1 MQISATIRPIAV
13 RHSGRRPA
21 NGPITRL
28 DRRLPSTYTDSSD
41 AAAASSYPS
50 PSVRYGYPHTRETT
64 VPAVIVPW
72 RSQNPNRVSPWPQ
85 ATRIVPVGRAG
96 WVTPAA
102 FLAAGSPGRAEERR
116 GGTAGGPGGAQRH
129 RERGP
134 RP

>member
-1 MQISATIRPIAV
+1 SAPS
-13 RHSGRRPA
+13 RHLAGRRSGRRPA
-21 NGPITRL
+21 NGPLTRL

-72 RSQNPNRVSPWPQ
+72 CSQNPNRVSRWPQ

-102 FLAAGSPGRAEERR
+102 FLALGSPGSLRDAL
-116 GGTAGGPGGAQRH
+116 AP
-129 RERGP
+129 P
-134 RP
+134 DPV